1 MTKFYKLLFLSTL
14 MMSTLI
20 AISSYSWMGMWIG
33 LEINILS
40 IMPILINQKSKISSE
55 SGIKYFLT
63 QTIASTTI
71 MISIIMMMKQINLS
85 ETLIKEL
92 PSLIMNSGFLLKMGM
107 APFHFWFPEVLEGL
121 SWLNSMIMLTW
132 QKITPMVMLMHNI
145 ESSLFYM
152 FVIVF
157 SMIIS
162 GMMAINQVSLRKILA
177 YSSINHMG
185 WMMSS
190 MMLSQSIWL
199 IYFSVY
205 TITTIIIIIMLNMTN
220 TFFVSQ
226 LNLIWNFNPM
236 IKLLFLLNFLSLT
249 GIPPFIGFLPK
260 WLTIQVMINNNLY
273 FMVMIMMMMTMI
285 MIYVYIM
292 MFLSSATFSMTMQNW
307 LNFSNSAFLNKMVSM
322 SSLFMVIALITVT
335 LILTSY

>member
-1 MTKFYKLLFLSTL
+1 MTKFYKLLFFTTL

-33 LEINILS
+33 LEINVLS
-40 IMPILINQKSKISSE
+40 IIPILINQKNKISSE

-63 QTIASTTI
+63 QTIASTSI
-71 MISIIMMMKQINLS
+71 MISIISMMSHFSFS
-85 ETLIKEL
+85 ETLIKDL
-92 PSLIMNSGFLLKMGM
+92 PILIMNSGFLLKMGM

-132 QKITPMVMLMHNI
+132 QKITPMVMLMYNI

-152 FVIVF
+152 VIIII

-162 GMMAINQVSLRKILA
+162 GMMAINQISLRKILA

-199 IYFSVY
+199 IYFSIYV
-205 TITTIIIIIMLNMTN
+205 ITTVNIIMMFNLTN
-220 TFFVSQ
+220 SFFVPQ

-236 IKLLFLLNFLSLT
+236 IKLFFLLNFLSMA

-260 WLTIQVMINNNLY
+260 WLTIQVMINNNMY
-273 FMVMIMMMMTMI
+273 FMTMIMMMMTLI
-285 MIYVYIM
+285 MIYVYLM
-292 MFLSSATFSMTMQNW
+292 MMMSSATFSVVLQNW
-307 LNFSNSAFLNKMVSM
+307 LNLTNSA
-322 SSLFMVIALITVT
+322 SLKKLISLMNFFMITALISVT
-335 LILTSY
+335 LMMGY

>member
-1 MTKFYKLLFLSTL
+1 MTKFYKLLFFTTL

-33 LEINILS
+33 LEINVLS
-40 IMPILINQKSKISSE
+40 IIPILINQKNKISSE
-55 SGIKYFLT
+55 SSIKYFLT
-63 QTIASTTI
+63 QTIASTSI
-71 MISIIMMMKQINLS
+71 MISIISMMSHFSFS
-85 ETLIKEL
+85 ETLIKDL
-92 PSLIMNSGFLLKMGM
+92 PILIMNSGFLLKMGM

-132 QKITPMVMLMHNI
+132 QKITPMVMLMYNI

-152 FVIVF
+152 VIIII

-162 GMMAINQVSLRKILA
+162 GMMAINQISLRKILA

-199 IYFSVY
+199 IYFSIYV
-205 TITTIIIIIMLNMTN
+205 ITTVNIIMMFNLTN
-220 TFFVSQ
+220 SFFVPQ

-236 IKLLFLLNFLSLT
+236 IKLFFLLNFLSMA

-260 WLTIQVMINNNLY
+260 WLTIQVMINNSMY
-273 FMVMIMMMMTMI
+273 FMAMIMMMMTLI
-285 MIYVYIM
+285 MIYVYLM
-292 MFLSSATFSMTMQNW
+292 MMMSSATFNVVMQNW
-307 LNFSNSAFLNKMVSM
+307 LNLTNSANLKKLISLMNFFMITALISVTLMVS
-322 SSLFMVIALITVT
+322 
-335 LILTSY
+335 Y